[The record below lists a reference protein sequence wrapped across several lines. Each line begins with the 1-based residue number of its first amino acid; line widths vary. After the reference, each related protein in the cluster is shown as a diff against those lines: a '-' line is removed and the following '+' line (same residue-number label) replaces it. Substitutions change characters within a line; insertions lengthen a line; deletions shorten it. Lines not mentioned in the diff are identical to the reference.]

1 MSRLP
6 AITGWHWIK
15 QGFALFRKQ
24 PAILTMLLFATLLIS
39 LTLATIPFL
48 GQILTMVLI
57 PSFSMAVMQACNLI
71 GQDQPVA
78 PGVLLTGFRQPALAR
93 LCKLGL
99 IYLLISIVLGLIP
112 AFMIS
117 PEFIKQ
123 MGVPLAERGAIKIS
137 PADMQVVLLAG
148 LLQGVALLLMCF
160 APALAYWQQMK
171 PGKATFYSVFGIFGA
186 IRPFAVM
193 LMAWL
198 AMFFGAALVVSLVLG
213 NSKGGQIAVLWLMLQ
228 FLLLL
233 QCAIFAAYRQIFGD
247 PSLLPKE
254 VSLKKP

>member
-24 PAILTMLLFATLLIS
+24 PAILTMLLFAILLMS
-39 LTLATIPFL
+39 LTLATIPVL
-48 GQILTMVLI
+48 GQILTMVLL
-57 PSFSMAVMQACNLI
+57 PSFGMAIMQACNLI
-71 GQDQPVA
+71 GQDQSVT
-78 PGVLLTGFRQPALAR
+78 PGVLLTGFRQPALTR

-117 PEFIKQ
+117 PDFIKQ
-123 MGVPLAERGAIKIS
+123 MSVPLAERGAIKIS

-148 LLQGVALLLMCF
+148 LLQGLALLLMCF
-160 APALAYWQQMK
+160 APPLAYWQHMK
-171 PGKATFYSVFGIFGA
+171 PGKATFYSVFGLFGA
-186 IRPFAVM
+186 IRPFVLM
-193 LMAWL
+193 LMAWV
-198 AMFFGAALVVSLVLG
+198 AMFFGASLLVGMVLG
-213 NSKGGQIAVLWLMLQ
+213 NSKGGQIAILWLMLQ
-228 FLLLL
+228 FMLLL

-247 PSLLPKE
+247 PSLLPTQVEAK
-254 VSLKKP
+254 

>member
-24 PAILTMLLFATLLIS
+24 PAILTMLLFATLLMS

-48 GQILTMVLI
+48 GQIMTMVLI
-57 PSFSMAVMQACNLI
+57 PSFSMAIMQACNLI
-71 GQDQPVA
+71 GQDQPVT
-78 PGVLLTGFRQPALAR
+78 PGVLLTGFRTPALKR
-93 LCKLGL
+93 LCRLGL
-99 IYLLISIVLGLIP
+99 IYLSISIVLGLIP

-117 PEFIKQ
+117 PDFIKQ
-123 MGVPLAERGAIKIS
+123 MSVPLAERGAIKIS

-148 LLQGVALLLMCF
+148 LLQGLALLLMCF
-160 APALAYWQQMK
+160 APPLTYWQQMK

-186 IRPFAVM
+186 IRPFVVM
-193 LMAWL
+193 LMAWT
-198 AMFFGAALVVSLVLG
+198 AMFFGATLLIGMLLG
-213 NSKGGQIAVLWLMLQ
+213 SSRGGQIAVLWLMLQ
-228 FLLLL
+228 FMLLM

-247 PSLLPKE
+247 PSLLPTKQ
-254 VSLKKP
+254 VDLTK

>member
-24 PAILTMLLFATLLIS
+24 PAILTMLLFATLLMS
-39 LTLATIPFL
+39 LTLATIPVL
-48 GQILTMVLI
+48 GQIMTMVLI
-57 PSFSMAVMQACNLI
+57 PSFSMAIMQACNLI
-71 GQDQPVA
+71 GQDQPVT
-78 PGVLLTGFRQPALAR
+78 PGVLLTGFRPPALKR

-99 IYLLISIVLGLIP
+99 IYLSISIVLGLIP

-117 PEFIKQ
+117 PDFIKQ
-123 MGVPLAERGAIKIS
+123 MSVPLAERGAIKIS

-160 APALAYWQQMK
+160 APPLTYWQQMK
-171 PGKATFYSVFGIFGA
+171 PGKATFYSVFGLFGA
-186 IRPFAVM
+186 IRPFVVM
-193 LMAWL
+193 LMAWT
-198 AMFFGAALVVSLVLG
+198 AMFFGAILLIGLILG
-213 NSKGGQIAVLWLMLQ
+213 SSRGGQIAVLWLMLQ
-228 FLLLL
+228 FMLLM

-247 PSLLPKE
+247 PSLLPKQ
-254 VSLKKP
+254 VDLSK